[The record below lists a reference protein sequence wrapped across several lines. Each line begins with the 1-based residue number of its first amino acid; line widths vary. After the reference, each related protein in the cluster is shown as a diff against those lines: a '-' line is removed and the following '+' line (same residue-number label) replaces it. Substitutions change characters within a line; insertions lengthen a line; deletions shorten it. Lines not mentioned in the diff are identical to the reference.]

1 MTPVKTKR
9 SKISNPTSGH
19 RERLRDRFLAANYE
33 SFDDRRTL
41 ELLLTYAIPRR
52 DVLPIADALLAR
64 FGSVSAVLRATPDE
78 LRAVAGVGE
87 ASVLLMKIVERLAA
101 AAQPTV
107 TPKRRGTA
115 VSAVDSSLS
124 APPAAAKPP
133 AIPSPPTETQ
143 QPRSDPPSPQPTEV
157 GPSVRRARPGRALR
171 RPRTGLFSNGLLKD
185 AVKCLPDLP
194 QTESVEVVATYLRNG
209 GLHYSGAQTR
219 QRFASYITARLFPA
233 GEVDRAIRLFAERF
247 EGRQELR
254 DVVFYRFMK
263 AEPLLERI
271 VLDLLLPSTST
282 GLLPRARLRQFLTNK
297 FPDAKQN
304 AARSCGWAVA
314 DILGAAGL
322 ATVARDRF
330 SAALRDICPESFAF
344 ILHSEFPE
352 PGMFELR
359 RVEQGDAFRAMLWRP
374 DAILPAMYELRN
386 RGWISKISEIDTVR
400 QFTTRFT
407 LDQVVER
414 VVGDGGGR

>member
-1 MTPVKTKR
+1 MTPVTTKR
-9 SKISNPTSGH
+9 SKISSPVSGH
-19 RERLRDRFLAANYE
+19 RERLRNRFLAANDE
-33 SFDDRRTL
+33 PFDDRRTL

-52 DVLPIADALLAR
+52 DVLPIAEALLAR
-64 FGSVSAVLRATPDE
+64 FGSAGDVLRATPDE
-78 LRAVAGVGE
+78 LRAVAGVGD
-87 ASVLLMKIVERLAA
+87 ASVLLIKVVERLAA
-101 AAQPTV
+101 AIPTV
-107 TPKRRGTA
+107 TPKRRDTA
-115 VSAVDSSLS
+115 VSGVDPSLF
-124 APPAAAKPP
+124 APPETAKPSENHLP
-133 AIPSPPTETQ
+133 RGKTQ
-143 QPRSDPPSPQPTEV
+143 HPRTVPPSPEPTSV
-157 GPSVRRARPGRALR
+157 APSGRKAHPVRAPR

-185 AVKCLPDLP
+185 AVKCLPELP
-194 QTESVEVVATYLRNG
+194 QTESVEEVATYLRNG

-219 QRFASYITARLFPA
+219 QRFASYLTARLFPT
-233 GEVDRAIRLFAERF
+233 GKVDRAIRLFAEPF

-271 VLDLLLPSTST
+271 VLELLLPSTST
-282 GLLPRARLRQFLTNK
+282 GHLPRARLRQFLTNQ

-304 AARSCGWAVA
+304 ATRSCGWAVA
-314 DILGAAGL
+314 DILGAASL

-330 SAALRDICPESFAF
+330 SAALRDVCPESFAF

-352 PGMFELR
+352 PGMYDLR
-359 RVEQGDAFRAMLWRP
+359 KVEQGDAFRAMLWRP
-374 DAILPAMYELRN
+374 DAILPAMYEQRN

-414 VVGDGGGR
+414 IVGDGGRR